1 MENKTGTVK
10 WFDDEKG
17 FGFITPD
24 NGTQALFFHFSS
36 IFKTNS
42 LKPGQKVSYIEYKSE
57 IGPRAEYV
65 VLL

>member
-24 NGTQALFFHFSS
+24 NGTQALF
-36 IFKTNS
+36 
-42 LKPGQKVSYIEYKSE
+42 LVVVQRLRQSE
-57 IGPRAEYV
+57 KKHING
-65 VLL
+65 